1 MVLYEI
7 SDIGYSNVRFVTRND
22 RYTWSEDEI
31 LKYWIR
37 DGKISQWSKRFNWQV
52 KESIFRPLP
61 SPLRSEIINS
71 CTNCKLSHHT
81 DTEIRS
87 YIRINKSIVIDF
99 VSPEIVFYFVNSFLD
114 WHLLANSLFPEIR
127 LIEYLHGSV
136 NYKPF
141 VRNVSMRTRLTDEFP
156 FACKKRKEEE
166 KRRKNF
172 DVRFL
177 KKEVW
182 EKIKIRRGV
191 RASGNERV

>member
-1 MVLYEI
+1 MEKLVNDPNGLIDKLKNRFFVL
-7 SDIGYSNVRFVTRND
+7 
-22 RYTWSEDEI
+22 
-31 LKYWIR
+31 
-37 DGKISQWSKRFNWQV
+37 
-52 KESIFRPLP
+52 LP

-71 CTNCKLSHHT
+71 CTNCKLSRHT

-141 VRNVSMRTRLTDEFP
+141 VRNVSIRTRLTDEFP

-177 KKEVW
+177 KKGSLR
-182 EKIKIRRGV
+182 KNKNSPR
-191 RASGNERV
+191 RASLGKWTGLNRVEFELTSTTLPV